1 MYYYKFICVIRNK
14 INVIFYAKEKD
25 LKIFYPI
32 KFSKKSNKSTLKKN
46 LLLKYLNRGKKIK
59 MDALI
64 NYTGLVLVGT
74 LILLVV
80 VYK

>member
-32 KFSKKSNKSTLKKN
+32 KFSKKFNKSTLKKN
-46 LLLKYLNRGKKIK
+46 LLLKYYRGKKIK

>member
-46 LLLKYLNRGKKIK
+46 LLLKYYRGKKIK